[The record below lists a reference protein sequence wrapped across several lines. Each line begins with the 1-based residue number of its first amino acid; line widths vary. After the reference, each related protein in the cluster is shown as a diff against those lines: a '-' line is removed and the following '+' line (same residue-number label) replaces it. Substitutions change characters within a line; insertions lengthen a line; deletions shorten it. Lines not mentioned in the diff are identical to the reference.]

1 MRVGETMKRTKKK
14 DSRLKKDSRFILDKE
29 VKEYAKGF
37 HDGFAAGVKEVR
49 TRGFSMPDIIESDFG
64 IISAGMC
71 RYQKEHSSNPK
82 ESECL

>member
-1 MRVGETMKRTKKK
+1 MKKTKKK
-14 DSRLKKDSRFILDKE
+14 DSRFVLDKA
-29 VKEYAKGF
+29 VKDYAKGY

-71 RYQKEHSSNPK
+71 SCQKEHSANPK
-82 ESECL
+82 ESICP